1 MHLDSTPNWK
11 AIRFE
16 KDSPERI
23 IATLTHLSR
32 TVSVFVLVVVAA
44 AIAAASVVVAVVV
57 VVVVV
62 VVCRGLVLVLV
73 LVLVVVV
80 VGVVVIVVV
89 VRKTERRDPMSLN
102 QLYIAPTATVL
113 LFDTIEN
120 LFHL

>member
-44 AIAAASVVVAVVV
+44 AIAAASVVVAVV

>member
-62 VVCRGLVLVLV
+62 VCRGLVLV